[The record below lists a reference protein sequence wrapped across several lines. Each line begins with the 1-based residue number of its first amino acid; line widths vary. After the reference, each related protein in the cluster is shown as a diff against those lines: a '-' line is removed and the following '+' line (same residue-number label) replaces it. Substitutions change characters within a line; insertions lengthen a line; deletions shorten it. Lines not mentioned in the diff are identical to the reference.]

1 MAHAPAEST
10 VAEPTVRHFA
20 DLPQRLLSALILAPI
35 ALLCLWLGGAAWVVL
50 ATLAGIAMGVEW
62 AKVCRFLPVSPPAVL
77 LPVLVAAA
85 CLASAAGFAFAAL
98 AVLFLVGVVLAA
110 GSGGGTP
117 ARRWLAG
124 GLLYLGLAAV
134 ATVWLRQSGPAGLGN
149 MLFVVLIVW
158 ASDSGAYVVG
168 RVFGGAK
175 LAPRISPSKTWAG
188 ALGGLAFAVAAG
200 ILVAE
205 GFAAGP
211 SASVLLASVT
221 LGVASQAGDLLES
234 AFKRRFGVK
243 HSGNLIPGHGGVLDR
258 LDGVLAAAPAAAVLA
273 LVLGRGVE
281 LWR

>member
-1 MAHAPAEST
+1 MVH
-10 VAEPTVRHFA
+10 HFA
-20 DLPQRLLSALILAPI
+20 DLPRRLLSALILAPI
-35 ALLCLWLGGAAWVVL
+35 ALFCLWLGGGAWVLL
-50 ATLAGIAMGVEW
+50 ATLAGIALAVEW
-62 AKVCRFLPVSPPAVL
+62 ATICRFVPLSPPALL

-85 CLASAAGFAFAAL
+85 CLASAAGFALAAL
-98 AVLFLVGVVLAA
+98 FVLFVAGVVLAG
-110 GSGGGTP
+110 GSGGGAA

-134 ATVWLRQSGPAGLGN
+134 ATVWLRLRGPAGLGN

-168 RVFGGAK
+168 RVFGGVK

-188 ALGGLAFAVAAG
+188 AAGGLAFAVAAG
-200 ILVAE
+200 FLVAE
-205 GFAAGP
+205 GFASGP

-243 HSGNLIPGHGGVLDR
+243 HSGNLIPGHGGALDR
-258 LDGVLAAAPAAAVLA
+258 LDGVLAAAPAAAILA
-273 LVLGRGVE
+273 LALGPGVE